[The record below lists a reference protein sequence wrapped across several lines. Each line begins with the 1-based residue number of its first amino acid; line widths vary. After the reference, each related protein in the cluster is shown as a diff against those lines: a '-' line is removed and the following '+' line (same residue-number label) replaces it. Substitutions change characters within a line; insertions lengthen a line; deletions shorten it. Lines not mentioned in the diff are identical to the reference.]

1 MESNTFSYDLVVIGG
16 GSAGL
21 TAADF
26 AVKLGVRVA
35 ILEKHKIGGD
45 CTWTGCIPSKTLLS
59 VAKTAHQARQA
70 SKYGLRL
77 SEPEI
82 DFSTVMAHVKHIVDG
97 IYEEES
103 PQVLRARGIDV
114 HLGNFQFRDPH
125 TLVNGEIEIRSKKII
140 IATGARLHLPQ
151 IEGLADLDT
160 LSYENVWDLDQRP
173 ESLLI
178 LGAGMVGVELGQAF
192 QRLGSQVKLVEAK
205 PQILPQIDEQWATE
219 LSENLSSEGMQ
230 IYRDTPITEIWRDA
244 AGYHLQS
251 GEKRISGDAL
261 LVATGRRPN
270 VQGLNLENAGVD
282 FDENGIRVDKNLRTN
297 QKHIFAAGDCTGGA
311 QFTHLAGWQAFIAT
325 RNALLPG
332 NSTGS
337 VQHYP
342 WVLFTDPE
350 LAQVGLSKSE
360 ADAKYA
366 SAARTT
372 DWPFSKNDRAHTE
385 DNPGGQLQIIHHKNG
400 KILGATIM
408 GKNAGELINEWALAI
423 SNQMRISDMAYALHA
438 YPTYGLANMQLAA
451 EIQSRSTLEGIA
463 GKILRALAG

>member
-1 MESNTFSYDLVVIGG
+1 MDAKNFAYDLVIIGG

-21 TAADF
+21 TAVDF

-35 ILEKHKIGGD
+35 ILEAYKIGGD

-59 VAKTAHQARQA
+59 VAKTAHQVRRA
-70 SKYGLRL
+70 SRYGLGL
-77 SEPEI
+77 PEPEI
-82 DFSTVMAHVKHIVDG
+82 DFPAVMGHVRNVVNG

-103 PQVLRARGIDV
+103 PQVLRTQGIDV

-125 TLVNGEIEIRSKKII
+125 TLVNGEIEVKTKKII

-151 IEGLADLDT
+151 IEGVADLVYLT
-160 LSYENVWDLDQRP
+160 YENIWELDRQP

-205 PQILPQIDEQWATE
+205 SHILPQIDEQWASALNKT
-219 LSENLSSEGMQ
+219 LASEGMQ
-230 IYRDTPITEIWRDA
+230 IFTDSPITKVWQDA
-244 AGYHLQS
+244 DGYHLQS
-251 GEKRISGDAL
+251 GEKHISGDAL

-270 VQGLNLENAGVD
+270 VQGLNLENSGVMY
-282 FDENGIRVDKNLRTN
+282 DEQGIRVNQNLRTN
-297 QKHIFAAGDCTGGA
+297 QKHIYAAGDCTGGA

-332 NSTGS
+332 NSSGRVS
-337 VQHYP
+337 YLP

-350 LAQVGLSKSE
+350 LAQVGLTKSE
-360 ADAKYA
+360 AEAKYA

-385 DNPGGQLQIIHHKNG
+385 DNPAGQIQIIHHKNG
-400 KILGATIM
+400 KILGATLL
-408 GKNAGELINEWALAI
+408 GKHAGELINEWTLAI
-423 SNQMRISDMAYALHA
+423 SNGLRISDMAYTLHA

-451 EIQSRSTLEGIA
+451 EIQSRSTLDGVV
-463 GKILRALAG
+463 GKILRAFAG